1 MNVQARRTPT
11 AAASSKLA
19 IADGDIHPTRKLAS
33 EFDPWLDKR
42 WRDDVATFGTRQ
54 RQPWQNAPAYPKAQ
68 PNASR
73 RDAYPPEGG
82 RQGSSLPFMQQQH
95 LDPANV
101 ALGILNPLGT
111 GQGLQNIDMS
121 IALCHA
127 TNEWQQEYWTKQDRR
142 LRASVVVPYED
153 PIASA
158 KEIRRYADNAD
169 FVQVFMLSR
178 TSEPLGSRK
187 YWPIYEAAAEV
198 GMPVGVHAFGYGG
211 NPMTP
216 GGYPSYYTEEM
227 VGHSQA
233 QQSGLASLVVEGV
246 FARFPSLK
254 MIMIEA
260 GFAWAP
266 SLTWRLD
273 NAWRRL
279 KQETPHLT
287 RLPSEYI
294 RDQVWWTTQPMEEP
308 EPRTHLRDAI
318 NWIGWDRL
326 IFATDYPHW
335 DYDDPA
341 TSLPLKI
348 SEAER
353 EAFFIGNARNVYRG
367 V

>member
-1 MNVQARRTPT
+1 MNVEVRQTPLVT
-11 AAASSKLA
+11 ASSKLA

-42 WRDDVATFGTRQ
+42 WRDEIKVFGTRQ
-54 RQPWQNAPAYPKAQ
+54 RQPWQAGPAYPKAQ

-73 RDAYPPEGG
+73 RDAYPPDGG
-82 RQGSSLPFMQQQH
+82 RQGSSLPFMQAQH
-95 LDPANV
+95 LDPNNV
-101 ALGILNPLGT
+101 TLGILNPLGT
-111 GQGLQNIDMS
+111 GQGLQNIDLS
-121 IALCHA
+121 IAMCHA
-127 TNEWQQEYWTKQDRR
+127 TNEWQQVYWTQPDSR
-142 LRASVVVPYED
+142 LKASVVVAYED

-158 KEIRRYADNAD
+158 AEIRRYADNPA
-169 FVQVFMLSR
+169 FVQVLMLSR

-187 YWPIYEAAAEV
+187 YWPIYEAAAEA

-216 GGYPSYYTEEM
+216 SGFPTYYIEEM

-233 QQSGLASLVVEGV
+233 QQSVLASLVVEGV
-246 FARFPSLK
+246 FARFPTLK
-254 MIMIEA
+254 MVMIEA

-266 SLTWRLD
+266 SLAWRLD
-273 NAWRRL
+273 RTWKGL
-279 KQETPHLT
+279 KQESPHLQ

-294 RDQVWWTTQPMEEP
+294 RDHVWWTTQPMEEP
-308 EPRTHLRDAI
+308 EPRQHLRDAI
-318 NWIGWDRL
+318 GWLGWDRL

-341 TSLPLKI
+341 QCLPLAI

-353 EAFFIGNARNVYRG
+353 QAFFLGNARKVYRG